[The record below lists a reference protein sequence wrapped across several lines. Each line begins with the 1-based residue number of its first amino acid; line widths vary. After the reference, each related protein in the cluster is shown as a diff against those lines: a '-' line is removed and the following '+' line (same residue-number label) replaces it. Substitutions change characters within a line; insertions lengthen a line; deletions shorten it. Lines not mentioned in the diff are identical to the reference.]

1 MQGEDLARFS
11 GPPRSLIWRGGAV
24 HLRCCTATGKIPD
37 LHAHFALQL
46 TVDLGADVS
55 LRCGRRDPERLAAG
69 WLIRSD
75 QPHWLSTS
83 GTGVTFFWDPVCPV
97 GRLIA
102 TRLRNEGV
110 AALASE
116 GCAGIRRELRGC
128 WERGWRCSDLRA
140 AANRIAHLVARPDNT
155 VRPIDRRVQMVLRV
169 LQSDP
174 AGKSRLSELA
184 RLAHLSESHLAHL
197 FRRDVGIPVRQYRL
211 TLRME
216 QAVREIAAG
225 GSLTRAAYAAG
236 FADPAHSPAFAGECS
251 ADRPRSCLTL
261 KWKCELAYVAGGCQT
276 EQVSLA
282 D

>member
-1 MQGEDLARFS
+1 MKGEDLARFS

-24 HLRCCTATGKIPD
+24 HLRCCAATRKGPD

-46 TVDLGADVS
+46 TVGFAGDVS
-55 LRCGRRDPERLAAG
+55 LRCGRRDPERLASG

-75 QPHWLSTS
+75 QPHWLSGS
-83 GTGVTFFWDPVCPV
+83 GTGVTFFWDPVSPT

-102 TRLRNEGV
+102 AGLNDDGA
-110 AALASE
+110 AALAP
-116 GCAGIRRELRGC
+116 GVCAEIRRELRGC
-128 WERGWRCSDLRA
+128 WERGWRCADLRA
-140 AANRIAHLVARPDNT
+140 SADRIARLLARPGIA
-155 VRPIDRRVQMVLRV
+155 VRPIDRRVRMALRL

-174 AGKSRLSELA
+174 AGKTSVPELA
-184 RLAHLSESHLAHL
+184 RLTRLSESRLAHL

-236 FADPAHSPAFAGECS
+236 FADPAHFSRICRRMF
-251 ADRPRSCLTL
+251 
-261 KWKCELAYVAGGCQT
+261 GGPPSQLPGF
-276 EQVSLA
+276 QVEM
-282 D
+282 